1 MEIKPLWTKLK
12 NSITAE
18 SVLFA
23 LLYIAACFPFVT
35 FIHFGTDLQPWTLLI
50 AGIIFA
56 GCVLKK
62 KISLKTQIVK
72 LLLVFFVYVSL
83 IGAYSVVVKDT
94 FWHPLRSYVNYISL
108 LVLPLA
114 MFFMFRSQR
123 GLQERTIKI
132 AINVWLIV
140 GLVQKYIHPQ
150 FLYEIIAGHR
160 TTASRGVVSLASE
173 PSFYGYMCIF
183 FLLFVLFFER
193 HRIFYCINLCFQ
205 ILFLASSSV
214 TVVYM
219 AVFLGCYLVSCL
231 IHPTKRNLVVG
242 LSGIAAIVLVWM
254 FILPLVV
261 EHIGGRMGEL
271 LSMLLD
277 DPMSVLAD
285 GSIQDRIEHIVMAL
299 QGVVSNYGLPNGFTH
314 FRMMSGYGT
323 ALYECGIPGLMIIV
337 LQLVIV
343 YKGNSDNKTA
353 ALAITT
359 GLMIMMFSAV
369 QLATPLY
376 SAYLAYCCYRYQYQ
390 IKGNIQTALPEEQ
403 K

>member
-1 MEIKPLWTKLK
+1 
-12 NSITAE
+12 
-18 SVLFA
+18 
-23 LLYIAACFPFVT
+23 
-35 FIHFGTDLQPWTLLI
+35 
-50 AGIIFA
+50 
-56 GCVLKK
+56 
-62 KISLKTQIVK
+62 
-72 LLLVFFVYVSL
+72 
-83 IGAYSVVVKDT
+83 
-94 FWHPLRSYVNYISL
+94 
-108 LVLPLA
+108 
-114 MFFMFRSQR
+114 
-123 GLQERTIKI
+123 
-132 AINVWLIV
+132 
-140 GLVQKYIHPQ
+140 
-150 FLYEIIAGHR
+150 
-160 TTASRGVVSLASE
+160 
-173 PSFYGYMCIF
+173 
-183 FLLFVLFFER
+183 
-193 HRIFYCINLCFQ
+193 
-205 ILFLASSSV
+205 
-214 TVVYM
+214 
-219 AVFLGCYLVSCL
+219 
-231 IHPTKRNLVVG
+231 
-242 LSGIAAIVLVWM
+242 
-254 FILPLVV
+254 
-261 EHIGGRMGEL
+261 
-271 LSMLLD
+271 MLLD